1 MADSDDLQRIF
12 DRAVGLSASDR
23 EAFLDQA
30 CRHDTGLRV
39 DVERLLVAHEAL
51 GSAFESTPS
60 QNRTNT
66 SALPRRLSLSPG
78 RHLGPYEVIAPLGA
92 GGMGEVYRA
101 RDTRLDRNVAVK
113 VLPASLASDPER
125 RARFEREARVAARLE
140 HPNVVPLYDVGVDD
154 HTPYIVS
161 ELLEGM
167 SLRESLVRGA
177 VGVRRAVQYAIQ
189 IAEGLAAA
197 HERGIVHRDLKPENV
212 FVLADGRVKILDFG
226 IAKLLEPVPD
236 DSPLGTAAATNPGA
250 IVGTVAYMSP
260 EQIRGEAVDHRA
272 DIFSFGV
279 VLYELLSGRRPFA
292 ATTAAET
299 MTAILRQEP
308 PELPAD
314 VPRGLEAL
322 VGHCLEKRPARR
334 FQSTRDI
341 AFALEAFSQPTG
353 SSSQPEIGTARP
365 DIEEWLTRSDSSVG
379 GPAKRSLGNRV
390 AWALSAVLVLAT
402 LGLATVAYERR
413 SSVSTSDAAPE
424 VRLELTTPADSQFNV
439 MSLSPDGTNL
449 VYQAGGQLW
458 LRALS
463 SLSSRPLTA
472 GGENVFWSPDGQS
485 IGYFHDKKLNRLD
498 FSSGAVQTLARAP
511 EAIGASW
518 NRDGTILFVP
528 GLATP
533 VRRIDANGGQSSD
546 VTRLVSGH
554 TGHRFPQFLPDG
566 RHFLYVVA
574 GTPEVRGTYLASLDS
589 PDGHRLIESVFQPIF
604 MAPDWLLYVSD
615 GALVAQKLNL
625 STLNLVGQPVQIA
638 PRVGIN
644 SPRYNGVA
652 ATAAAGRI
660 AYRVHEGS
668 FRFVWADRH
677 GQRLATIGDPED
689 VEPIFV
695 ELSRDGRRLVN
706 MRTVEGNSDV
716 WLVDIDRGTRRRVT
730 HDPARD
736 SIAVWSPDGR
746 DLFYASERTGVFAIY
761 RIAADG
767 SSTESLVTS
776 GAAPQLPTD
785 VSADGQLLCFRQQ
798 NPAGGD
804 TLWTLRLDGH
814 SKPTRLTDTPF
825 EQRAG
830 RFSPDGR
837 WIVYQSNETGRWEVY
852 LRRIAGP
859 TSAIPISTSGGLAP
873 FWRPDGRELFFT
885 DAKNRLIAVPVT
897 VATESA
903 TVRNP
908 VTLFDVAENYVTR
921 QTLDGERFL
930 IVERTAP
937 PPPITFVLNWGGR
950 YR

>member
-1 MADSDDLQRIF
+1 MADSHDLHRIF

-39 DVERLLVAHEAL
+39 EVERLLVAHEAL
-51 GSAFESTPS
+51 GSAFESAPS
-60 QNRTNT
+60 HSRTNQ
-66 SALPRRLSLSPG
+66 SVVDFAVRLSLSPG
-78 RHLGPYEVIAPLGA
+78 RHLGPYEIIAPLGA

-101 RDTRLDRNVAVK
+101 RDTRLGRNVAVK
-113 VLPASLASDPER
+113 VLPASVASDPER

-140 HPNVVPLYDVGVDD
+140 HPNVLPLYDVGVDG

-161 ELLEGM
+161 ELLEGT
-167 SLRESLVRGA
+167 SLRESLVLGA
-177 VGVRRAVQYAIQ
+177 LGVRRAVQYAIQ

-236 DSPLGTAAATNPGA
+236 GSAQLTAVGTNPGA

-272 DIFSFGV
+272 DIFSFGA
-279 VLYELLSGRRPFA
+279 VLYEMLAGRRPFA
-292 ATTAAET
+292 ATTPPET

-314 VPRGLEAL
+314 VPRGLEGL
-322 VGHCLEKRPARR
+322 VRHCLEKGPARR
-334 FQSTRDI
+334 FQSARDI
-341 AFALEAFSQPTG
+341 AFALESFSQPI
-353 SSSQPEIGTARP
+353 SAP
-365 DIEEWLTRSDSSVG
+365 SVSG
-379 GPAKRSLGNRV
+379 RAKGSLGNRV
-390 AWALSAVLVLAT
+390 AWASSAVLLVAT
-402 LGLATVAYERR
+402 LGFATLAYELR
-413 SSVSTSDAAPE
+413 SFSANKSDAAPE
-424 VRLELTTPADSQFNV
+424 VRLELTTAADSQFNV
-439 MSLSPDGTNL
+439 VSLSPDGTSL

-458 LRALS
+458 LR
-463 SLSSRPLTA
+463 SLSSVSPRPLTT

-485 IGYFHDKKLNRLD
+485 IGFFHDTKLNRLD
-498 FSSGAVQTLARAP
+498 LSSGVVQMLARAP
-511 EAIGASW
+511 EAVGATW

-528 GLATP
+528 GLANA
-533 VRRIDANGGQSSD
+533 VRRISANGGQSSE
-546 VTRLVSGH
+546 VTRLVAGH

-574 GTPEVRGTYLASLDS
+574 GTAEVRGTYVASLDS
-589 PDGHRLIESVFQPIF
+589 PDGHRLIDSVFQTIF

-625 STLNLVGQPVQIA
+625 AMLKLVGQPVQIA
-638 PRVGIN
+638 SRVGIN

-660 AYRVHEGS
+660 AYRTHEGS
-668 FRFVWADRH
+668 FRFVWVDRQ
-677 GQRLATIGDPED
+677 GKRLSTVGDPED

-695 ELSRDGRRLVN
+695 ALSRDGRRLVE

-716 WLVDIDRGTRRRVT
+716 WLIDIDRGTRRRLT

-736 SIAVWSPDGR
+736 AVPVWSPDGR
-746 DLFYASERTGVFAIY
+746 DIFYASERTGIFAIY
-761 RIAADG
+761 RVAVDG

-776 GAAPQLPTD
+776 GVAPQLPTD
-785 VSADGQLLCFRQQ
+785 VSADGQLLSFRQQ
-798 NPAGGD
+798 NPRGGD

-814 SKPTRLTDTPF
+814 SKPTPLADTPS
-825 EQRAG
+825 EQKGG
-830 RFSPDGR
+830 RFSPDGK
-837 WIVYQSNETGRWEVY
+837 WMVYQSNETGRWEVY
-852 LRRIAGP
+852 LRRIPGLNA
-859 TSAIPISTSGGLAP
+859 AIPISKSGGYSP
-873 FWRPDGRELFFT
+873 FWRHDGRELFFT
-885 DAKNRLIAVPVT
+885 DPKNRLLAVPVT
-897 VATESA
+897 VAMESA
-903 TVRNP
+903 TVGNP
-908 VTLFDVAENYVTR
+908 VTLFDVGDNNLTR
-921 QTLDGERFL
+921 DTLDGERFL
-930 IVERTAP
+930 MVERTAP
-937 PPPITFVLNWGGR
+937 PPPITFVLNWAGR